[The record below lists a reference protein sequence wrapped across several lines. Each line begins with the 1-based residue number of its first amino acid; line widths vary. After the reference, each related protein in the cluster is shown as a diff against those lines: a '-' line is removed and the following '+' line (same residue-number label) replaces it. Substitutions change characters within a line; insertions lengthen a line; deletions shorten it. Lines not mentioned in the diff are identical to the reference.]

1 MFSKTTLP
9 THANK
14 GFENHLSYV
23 TQVHILAYRALDAL
37 TKRKSY
43 LCLEPTRIPL
53 RCPLRDALEWTF
65 IMTSSVWSCLSSSH
79 ATLVYHICTKGLH
92 RFLKWNVSP
101 QEVQNRSWA
110 PPKTVL
116 QVIWMTWHK
125 HLILLRTREI
135 TFLFWPTQ
143 SIMPNVTW
151 VKDMLTSRWDI
162 VNHNCLRNNEI
173 YEIIWI
179 KNSVAS

>member
-1 MFSKTTLP
+1 M
-9 THANK
+9 
-14 GFENHLSYV
+14 
-23 TQVHILAYRALDAL
+23 HILAYRALDAL
-37 TKRKSY
+37 TKHKSY

-53 RCPLRDALEWTF
+53 RHPLREPLE
-65 IMTSSVWSCLSSSH
+65 IQYAMTPFGLSCLSNSH
-79 ATLVYHICTKGLH
+79 VTLVCHFHIKGLH
-92 RFLKWNVSP
+92 EILNWNVSP
-101 QEVQNRSWA
+101 QKVQNRSWA

-162 VNHNCLRNNEI
+162 VNHNCLSNNEI
-173 YEIIWI
+173 YEIIRI